1 MDDFSLS
8 DFAKVSCI
16 TFKPKSDIDWLTECG
31 LDPEEVTHV
40 FRDGVERQ
48 NTCTVIQVHSHPGGP
63 GTWDRGS
70 SVVILEFVAIF
81 ETV

>member
-48 NTCTVIQVHSHPGGP
+48 NTCTVIQVHS
-63 GTWDRGS
+63 
-70 SVVILEFVAIF
+70 
-81 ETV
+81 